1 MSPKTIAQP
10 PPRQR
15 ENETSGCAHALCDGD
30 SRLGRIG
37 EVVAEEREPIG
48 RMCDDI
54 LEPVPVS
61 PKGGEMHTHAQAV
74 MHTFPE

>member
-1 MSPKTIAQP
+1 
-10 PPRQR
+10 
-15 ENETSGCAHALCDGD
+15 
-30 SRLGRIG
+30 
-37 EVVAEEREPIG
+37 VVAEEREPIG